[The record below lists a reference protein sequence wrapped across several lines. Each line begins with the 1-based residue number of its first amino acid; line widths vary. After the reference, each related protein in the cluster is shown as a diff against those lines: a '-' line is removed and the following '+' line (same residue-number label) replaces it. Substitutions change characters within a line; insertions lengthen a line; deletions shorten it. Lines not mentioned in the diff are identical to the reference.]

1 MRQFKPDLTQREK
14 LQIYGFNHTDFWL
27 QPPCHPKR
35 TSIVTHNPL
44 NIWRRGSESNR
55 RGRLCR
61 PLPFYNIQTVT
72 DLSTPITTPT
82 LPALHCFF
90 IAIENRYRFLYH
102 FLMKTTLNLNDDL
115 VAQAKAV
122 ATKERISLT
131 KMIEEGLVLR
141 LRRRRSRS
149 ARKLADLPVSSK
161 RGGLRSGIDA
171 TSNQSLFDAADA

>member
-1 MRQFKPDLTQREK
+1 MKKMEA
-14 LQIYGFNHTDFWL
+14 G
-27 QPPCHPKR
+27 
-35 TSIVTHNPL
+35 
-44 NIWRRGSESNR
+44 GSESNR

-61 PLPFYNIQTVT
+61 PLHSYNFQMLT
-72 DLSTPITTPT
+72 DLSTQITTPT
-82 LPALHCFF
+82 RPALHCVFV
-90 IAIENRYRFLYH
+90 AIENRNRFLYH

-141 LRRRRSRS
+141 LRRRRSRP

-161 RGGLRSGIDA
+161 RGGLRPGIDV
-171 TSNQSLFDAADA
+171 TSNRSLFDAADA